1 MTLRRSPLVWTR
13 MRSTDRSRKVESRRT
28 AMVGGSFDPVHL
40 GHLHLIHAVLTR
52 TDYRRIILVPV
63 AHNNFKR
70 DQRPAPA
77 EDRLAMLRLAVEAY
91 ASLYPD
97 DPLREIVVDDCE
109 LVRGGVSYTA
119 DTARDIKGRYAL
131 AGKLGVV
138 MGDDLVSGLP
148 AWHAFDELKR
158 MVAFVVIRR
167 QSVTPVVP
175 QGVDIQ
181 FVGGDVFEDSSSEIR
196 AQLASLGPDE
206 PMPEETKALMPKGV
220 AEYVEAH
227 RLYRD

>member
-1 MTLRRSPLVWTR
+1 M
-13 MRSTDRSRKVESRRT
+13 ESRRT

-77 EDRLAMLRLAVEAY
+77 DDRLAMLRLAVDAY

-97 DPLREIVVDDCE
+97 DPPREIVVDDCE

-131 AGKLGVV
+131 EGKLGVV

-227 RLYRD
+227 RLYRN